1 MRARTTAAA
10 SRPSTTRR
18 DSRPIRG
25 ETLVQILAAGERALA
40 ACGIDTP
47 RLDAEVLLADALGLG
62 RTALYARLADS
73 PSAAQ
78 RAAFRQRLI
87 RHARREPVA
96 YITGKQEFWSLEFA
110 VERGVLI
117 PRPETELVVETGLGL
132 FGSHATDAPRI
143 ADVGTGS
150 GCLAI
155 TLAKEL
161 PCARFWAVDRS
172 LAALTIARRNAR
184 RHGVAARIG
193 LWCGDL
199 LDATAGRSAFDLIVT
214 NPPYVATS
222 SLDRVAGLA
231 PEVRDWEPRGA
242 LDGGP
247 DGLDFYRR
255 LLGRG
260 PRNGIDRLRPGGWFV
275 AEIGWDQHDAVRAL
289 VRNRP
294 ELSFVR
300 CVRDYAGHDRVVVF
314 RKTL

>member
-10 SRPSTTRR
+10 SRSFTTRR
-18 DSRPIRG
+18 DARPARG
-25 ETLVQILAAGERALA
+25 ETLAHLLAAGERALA
-40 ACGIDTP
+40 ACGVDTP
-47 RLDAEVLLADALGLG
+47 RLDAEVLLADALRLG
-62 RTALYARLADS
+62 RTALYARLADT
-73 PSAAQ
+73 PSAARQ
-78 RAAFRQRLI
+78 AAFRQRLI
-87 RHARREPVA
+87 RRARREPIA

-110 VERGVLI
+110 VERDVLI
-117 PRPETELVVETGLGL
+117 PRPETELVVEIGLGL

-155 TLAKEL
+155 ALAKEL
-161 PCARFWAVDRS
+161 PRARFWAVDRS

-199 LDATAGRSAFDLIVT
+199 LDAAAGRSAFDLIVT
-214 NPPYVATS
+214 NPPYVATP
-222 SLDRVAGLA
+222 SLDRAAGLA

-242 LDGGP
+242 LDGGS

-260 PRNGIDRLRPGGWFV
+260 SRNGIDLLRPGGWLV
-275 AEIGWDQHDAVRAL
+275 AEIGWDQCDAIRAL
-289 VRNRP
+289 AKSRP

>member
-18 DSRPIRG
+18 GARPARG
-25 ETLVQILAAGERALA
+25 ETLAQVLAAGERELA
-40 ACGIDTP
+40 AGGIDTP
-47 RLDAEVLLADALGLG
+47 RLDAEVLLADALGIG
-62 RTALYARLADS
+62 RTALYARLAAR

-78 RAAFRQRLI
+78 QAAFRQRLI
-87 RHARREPVA
+87 RRARREPVA
-96 YITGKQEFWSLEFA
+96 YITGKQEFWSLGFA
-110 VERGVLI
+110 VERDVLI

-132 FGSHATDAPRI
+132 FGSHATATPRI

-155 TLAKEL
+155 ALATEL
-161 PCARFWAVDRS
+161 PRARFWAVDRS
-172 LAALTIARRNAR
+172 SAALAIARRNAR

-199 LDATAGRSAFDLIVT
+199 LDAVAGRSAFDLIVT
-214 NPPYVATS
+214 NPPYVATP
-222 SLDRVAGLA
+222 SLDRAAGLA

-247 DGLDFYRR
+247 DGLDCYRR

-260 PRNGIDRLRPGGWFV
+260 SRNGIDLLRPGGWFV
-275 AEIGWDQHDAVRAL
+275 AEIGRDQRDAVRAL
-289 VRNRP
+289 ASRP

-300 CVRDYAGHDRVVVF
+300 CVRDYAGLDRVVVF

>member
-18 DSRPIRG
+18 DARPARG
-25 ETLVQILAAGERALA
+25 DTLAHLLAAGERALA
-40 ACGIDTP
+40 ACGIDIP
-47 RLDAEVLLADALGLG
+47 RLDAEVLLADALRLG
-62 RTALYARLADS
+62 RTALYARLADT

-87 RHARREPVA
+87 RRARNEPVA

-110 VERGVLI
+110 VERDVLI

-132 FGSHATDAPRI
+132 FGSHTTDALRI

-155 TLAKEL
+155 ALAKEL
-161 PCARFWAVDRS
+161 PRARFWAVDRS
-172 LAALTIARRNAR
+172 LAALAIARRNAC

-199 LDATAGRSAFDLIVT
+199 LDAAAGRSAFDLIVT
-214 NPPYVATS
+214 NPPYVATP
-222 SLDRVAGLA
+222 SLDRAAGLA

-260 PRNGIDRLRPGGWFV
+260 PRNGIDRLRPGGWLV
-275 AEIGWDQHDAVRAL
+275 AEIGWDQRDAIHAL
-289 VRNRP
+289 ARSRP

-300 CVRDYAGHDRVVVF
+300 CVWDYAGLDRVVVF

>member
-18 DSRPIRG
+18 DSRPAQG
-25 ETLVQILAAGERALA
+25 ETLAHLLAAGERALA

-62 RTALYARLADS
+62 RTALYARLADT

-78 RAAFRQRLI
+78 QAAFRQRLI
-87 RHARREPVA
+87 RRARNEPVA
-96 YITGKQEFWSLEFA
+96 YISGKQEFWSLEFT

-117 PRPETELVVETGLGL
+117 PRPETELVVEAGLGL

-155 TLAKEL
+155 ALAKEL

-199 LDATAGRSAFDLIVT
+199 FDAAAGRSAFDLIVT
-214 NPPYVATS
+214 NPPYVATP
-222 SLDRVAGLA
+222 SLDRAAGLA

-247 DGLDFYRR
+247 DGLDCYRR

-260 PRNGIDRLRPGGWFV
+260 SRNGIDLLRPGGWLV
-275 AEIGWDQHDAVRAL
+275 AEIGWDQRDAVRAL
-289 VRNRP
+289 ARSRP

-300 CVRDYAGHDRVVVF
+300 CVRDYAGLDRVVVF

>member
-18 DSRPIRG
+18 DARPARG
-25 ETLVQILAAGERALA
+25 DTLAHLLAAGERALA
-40 ACGIDTP
+40 ACGIDIP
-47 RLDAEVLLADALGLG
+47 RLDAEVLLADALRLG
-62 RTALYARLADS
+62 RTALYARLADT

-78 RAAFRQRLI
+78 QAAFRQRLI
-87 RHARREPVA
+87 RRARNEPVA

-110 VERGVLI
+110 VERDVLI

-132 FGSHATDAPRI
+132 FGSHTTDALRI

-155 TLAKEL
+155 ALAKEL
-161 PCARFWAVDRS
+161 PRARFWAGDRS
-172 LAALTIARRNAR
+172 LAALAIARRNAC

-199 LDATAGRSAFDLIVT
+199 LDAAAGRSAFDLIVT
-214 NPPYVATS
+214 NPPYVATP
-222 SLDRVAGLA
+222 SLDRAAGLA

-260 PRNGIDRLRPGGWFV
+260 SRNGIDLLRPGGWFV
-275 AEIGWDQHDAVRAL
+275 AEIGWDQRDAVRAL
-289 VRNRP
+289 ARSRP

-300 CVRDYAGHDRVVVF
+300 CVRDYAGLDRVVVF

>member
-18 DSRPIRG
+18 DSRPTRG

-62 RTALYARLADS
+62 RTALYARLADT

-78 RAAFRQRLI
+78 QAAFRQRLI
-87 RHARREPVA
+87 RRARNEPVA

-110 VERGVLI
+110 VERDVLI

-132 FGSHATDAPRI
+132 FGSHTTDALRI

-155 TLAKEL
+155 ALAKEL
-161 PCARFWAVDRS
+161 PRARFWAVDRS
-172 LAALTIARRNAR
+172 LAALAIARRNAC

-199 LDATAGRSAFDLIVT
+199 LDAAAGRSAFDLIVT
-214 NPPYVATS
+214 NPPYVATP
-222 SLDRVAGLA
+222 SLDRAADLA

-247 DGLDFYRR
+247 DGLDCYRR

-260 PRNGIDRLRPGGWFV
+260 SRNGIDLLRPGGWLV
-275 AEIGWDQHDAVRAL
+275 AEIGWDQCDAIRAL
-289 VRNRP
+289 AKSRP

-300 CVRDYAGHDRVVVF
+300 CVQDYAGHDRVVVF
-314 RKTL
+314 RKTP

>member
-10 SRPSTTRR
+10 SRSFTTRR
-18 DSRPIRG
+18 DARPARG
-25 ETLVQILAAGERALA
+25 ETLAHLLAAGERALA
-40 ACGIDTP
+40 SCGVDTP
-47 RLDAEVLLADALGLG
+47 RLDAEVLLADALRLG

-87 RHARREPVA
+87 RRARREPIA

-110 VERGVLI
+110 VERDVLI

-155 TLAKEL
+155 ALAKEL
-161 PCARFWAVDRS
+161 PRARFWAVDRS

-199 LDATAGRSAFDLIVT
+199 LDAAAGRSAFDLIVT
-214 NPPYVATS
+214 NPPYVATP
-222 SLDRVAGLA
+222 SLDRAAGLA
-231 PEVRDWEPRGA
+231 PEVREWEPRGA
-242 LDGGP
+242 LDGGL
-247 DGLDFYRR
+247 DGLDCYRR

-260 PRNGIDRLRPGGWFV
+260 SRNGIDRLRPGGWFV
-275 AEIGWDQHDAVRAL
+275 AEIGWDQRDAVRAL
-289 VRNRP
+289 ARSRP

-300 CVRDYAGHDRVVVF
+300 CVRDYAGLDRVVVF